1 MDSSRRRPCLALL
14 CLAGLAAAHPS
25 AVRAQT
31 PSYRPAD
38 LVNAASG
45 APGPLAPGT
54 VATLFGTGL
63 AYTTRQQSADD
74 NTGDFLPVLLPG
86 TGVRVFL
93 NNQPAHLYYVSP
105 TQINFVIPV
114 SLAVGKAEL
123 DVTLDGR
130 RGPTLAV
137 TLESEAPEF
146 FLGEGR
152 FIAATNAGNQPLT
165 AERPAQPGDVVVLYA
180 TGLGRTT
187 PSLMAGQL
195 ASQATSIVRLADF
208 RIQIDGRLVE
218 AENVLYAGLSP
229 GFAGLYQVNV
239 RIPPDTAAAPEIR
252 MGFGAISSQSG
263 TRVRLRR

>member
-14 CLAGLAAAHPS
+14 CLAGLAAACP
-25 AVRAQT
+25 AAAQAQT

-74 NTGDFLPVLLPG
+74 NTGDFLPILLPG
-86 TGVRVFL
+86 TGVRLFL

-123 DVTLDGR
+123 DLTLDGR
-130 RGPTLAV
+130 RGPTIAV

-152 FIAATNAGNQPLT
+152 FIAATNAVNQPLT
-165 AERPAQPGDVVVLYA
+165 SERPAQPGDVVVLYA
-180 TGLGRTT
+180 TGLGRTI
-187 PSLMAGQL
+187 PSLMPGQL
-195 ASQATSIVRLADF
+195 AAQATSIARLSEF
-208 RIQIDGRLVE
+208 RVQVNGRLVE
-218 AENVLYAGLSP
+218 PESILYAGLSP

-239 RIPPDTAAAPEIR
+239 RIPAGAPADPEIR
-252 MGFGAISSQSG
+252 MGFGAISSQPG
-263 TRVRLRR
+263 TRLRLRR